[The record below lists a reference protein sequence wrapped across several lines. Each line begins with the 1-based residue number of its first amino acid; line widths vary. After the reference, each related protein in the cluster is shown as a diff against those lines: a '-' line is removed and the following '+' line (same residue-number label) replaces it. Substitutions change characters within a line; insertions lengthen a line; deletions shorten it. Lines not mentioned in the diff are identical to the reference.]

1 MKFQY
6 LGTAAAEGIPAFV
19 CNCDAC
25 VRSREIGGRAL
36 RTRSQ
41 AIIDDKL
48 LIDFPADTMA
58 HIHANKID
66 LIKVSDCIVTHS
78 HYDHLHPIDLNNFK
92 PGFANFPEGWHMTF
106 HGSEKVGEAIAP
118 QLEGKLTELNIVSFE
133 ALEAFVPT
141 NVSGYT
147 VTPLKAIHDPKAG
160 PFFYQIFDGEKT
172 VVYGN
177 DTGYLDESVWEY
189 WEKTKPH
196 FDMVSLDCTFA
207 CKPVST
213 CKVHMSLDENLQ
225 VRDRMLEMGLADEN
239 TVFVSHHFSHNG
251 YNVVYDEFVPIAAK
265 EGFLTSYD
273 GMILNI

>member
-19 CNCDAC
+19 CNCKAC

-92 PGFANFPEGWHMTF
+92 PGFSYTPEGWHMTF

-118 QLEGKLTELNIVSFE
+118 QLEGKLTELNMVSFE
-133 ALEAFVPT
+133 LLEAFVPKKIS
-141 NVSGYT
+141 NYT
-147 VTPLKAIHDPKAG
+147 VTPLKAVHDPKSG
-160 PFFYQIFDGEKT
+160 PLFYQISDGEKT
-172 VVYGN
+172 IIYGN
-177 DTGYLDESVWEY
+177 DTNYFDKSVWEY
-189 WEKTKPH
+189 WAKTLLLS
-196 FDMVSLDCTFA
+196 F
-207 CKPVST
+207 
-213 CKVHMSLDENLQ
+213 
-225 VRDRMLEMGLADEN
+225 
-239 TVFVSHHFSHNG
+239 
-251 YNVVYDEFVPIAAK
+251 
-265 EGFLTSYD
+265 
-273 GMILNI
+273 